1 MNENIFDKRRLK
13 TFSNCK
19 DLVKSMIGTRD
30 GIIFYNEKFRL
41 DLETTCYKA
50 SMYDDLQQENQ
61 SLKKANKILRENAEH
76 NDKLVDDYWWENK
89 NLKDRIEKAIEY
101 IETHK
106 RQDEFLELN
115 EWGTRDLLEILGG
128 KE

>member
-19 DLVKSMIGTRD
+19 DLIKSMIGTRD

-61 SLKKANKILRENAEH
+61 SLK
-76 NDKLVDDYWWENK
+76 
-89 NLKDRIEKAIEY
+89 DRIEKAIDY
-101 IETHK
+101 IINNFDFDNDIEK
-106 RQDEFLELN
+106 LF
-115 EWGTRDLLEILGG
+115 EIIKGD
-128 KE
+128 K

>member
-1 MNENIFDKRRLK
+1 MMNNIFDKRRLK

-19 DLVKSMIGTRD
+19 DLVKSMVGTRD
-30 GIIFYNEKFRL
+30 GVIFYNDKFRL
-41 DLETTCYKA
+41 DLENTCYKA
-50 SMYDDLQQENQ
+50 SMYEDLQQ
-61 SLKKANKILRENAEH
+61 
-76 NDKLVDDYWWENK
+76 
-89 NLKDRIEKAIEY
+89 RIDKAIEY